1 MQFSDYNNT
10 CEDPPICATFL
21 ISGAA
26 PGVELFVSIFVI
38 LKSDLGAGTTSRLAA
53 AALMSSIVVC
63 TVSPR

>member
-38 LKSDLGAGTTSRLAA
+38 LKSDLGAGTTSLLAA
-53 AALMSSIVVC
+53 EALMSSIVVC
-63 TVSPR
+63 TVSTR